1 MMSKRKQ
8 EQEQR
13 GTTELSNHE
22 GWHFLYWDDLG
33 DSQNEVDNQKKDTF
47 AEDEQDT

>member
-1 MMSKRKQ
+1 MNKRKQ
-8 EQEQR
+8 EQEQK

-22 GWHFLYWDDLG
+22 GWHFIYWDDLG